1 MAGRPRTPEHLK
13 VIKGTHKP
21 SRDNAKRPKT
31 PPVRAEELVAPLGL
45 SDEAKDFHTKLSK
58 HLTSMK
64 VLSAQDEL
72 LIDQMVETFDMMV
85 SCKKSIERE
94 KDVALEKGHRYE
106 LTQTVTT
113 KTGGKMVRVRPEI
126 ALWNELRRQLLAM
139 MMQCGLTP
147 ATRAKVNA
155 QGEGEQTDLF
165 GSWLIKAGGTQ

>member
-1 MAGRPRTPEHLK
+1 MAGRPRKPEHLK

-31 PPVRAEELVAPLGL
+31 KPVRAEELTAPLGL
-45 SDEAKDFHTKLSK
+45 TPEAVEWHAKITK

-85 SCKKSIERE
+85 NCKKSIERE
-94 KDVALEKGHRYE
+94 KNVALESGLRFDIIQK
-106 LTQTVTT
+106 VTT
-113 KTGGKMVRVRPEI
+113 KSGGTMVRVRPEI

-155 QGEGEQTDLF
+155 QGEGEQGDLF
-165 GSWLIKAGGTQ
+165 GNFLKAGGVL